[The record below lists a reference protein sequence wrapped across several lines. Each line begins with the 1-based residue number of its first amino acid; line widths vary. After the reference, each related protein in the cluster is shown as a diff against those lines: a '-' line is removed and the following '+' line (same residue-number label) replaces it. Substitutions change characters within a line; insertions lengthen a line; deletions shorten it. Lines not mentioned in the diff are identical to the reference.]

1 MKRDSMQLI
10 RGWSVRTKVFLLFSG
25 ATLLTVAP
33 VLYLVGQAVEERV
46 YERATGEL
54 QNASE
59 QLRLYWSAQDAA
71 LRADAR
77 RIAQQQEVAALLIR
91 NDTTGLRRLLKRE
104 AEGNSVVLAADERGA
119 ARVGPP
125 LDSATLAGGGPVG
138 SGSIVTL
145 PPGSEIPVRV
155 AIAPVSGPDTAAML
169 ADTVRPTA
177 ELRPLGPDS
186 VPIRV
191 LGVVGVGTLLD
202 STAIQELR
210 NFTGGPV
217 ALIVGDSVVATTLP
231 DSLAGALSEINFSM
245 VLRRPGTFRSPVERL
260 PYLFAV
266 NALPTADKPAAVLV
280 FRSVA
285 QELRIARG
293 IKQSVVGIGL
303 VALVLAVALALLVAR
318 IVARPAQ
325 ALAAAATDLARGNFG
340 APLPPASGDEI
351 GQLTRAFGE
360 MRSAIAAREAR
371 LRSAQAELIHREKLA
386 AMGRLVA
393 QLSHEINNPI
403 YNIQNCLEVLDRR
416 GDPKDP
422 NREFLE
428 LAREEL
434 DRMAGLTRQLLD
446 QSRPLSDAARPM
458 DVNQMVQRVMTLAA
472 PELEARGVRS
482 EVRLEPLLPRVV
494 VHPDA
499 IQQVLANLVDNA
511 ADAMPDGGVLR
522 VTTQTDAEAV
532 EVLVEDTGSGISE
545 ENLPHIF
552 EAFYTTKPGVRGIGL
567 GLFVSEGIIRGHRG
581 RLLVESKRG
590 KGSRFTVQLP
600 RETMDAALAEA
611 GPAEPEDAP
620 AQL

>member
-1 MKRDSMQLI
+1 MQFT
-10 RGWSVRTKVFLLFSG
+10 RGWSVRTKVFLLFAG

-54 QNASE
+54 GNASE

-77 RIAQQQEVAALLIR
+77 RIAQRPEVASLLTRGDTAALHH
-91 NDTTGLRRLLKRE
+91 TLRRE
-104 AEGNSVVLAADERGA
+104 AEGTTFVLAADSLGTA
-119 ARVGPP
+119 LVGPR

-138 SGSIVTL
+138 SGSTVIL
-145 PPGSEIPVRV
+145 PPESLVPVRV
-155 AIAPVSGPDTAAML
+155 AIAPVSGPDSAAIR
-169 ADTVRPTA
+169 ADTA
-177 ELRPLGPDS
+177 SAAGGDSLSEGADS
-186 VPIRV
+186 VPVRI
-191 LGVVGVGTLLD
+191 LGVVGVGSRLD
-202 STAIQELR
+202 STAIEDLK

-217 ALIVGDSVVATTLP
+217 ALVVGDSVVATTLP
-231 DSLAGALSEINFSM
+231 DSLTRALSEIDLAA
-245 VLRRPGTFRSPVERL
+245 VLRHPGTFRSPVDRL

-266 NALPTADKPAAVLV
+266 NALPTTQRPAAVFV

-293 IKQSVVGIGL
+293 IKQSVVGIGV

-351 GQLTRAFGE
+351 GRLTRAFGE

-434 DRMAGLTRQLLD
+434 DRMAGLTRQMLD
-446 QSRPLSDAARPM
+446 QSRPLADAARPTDM
-458 DVNQMVQRVMTLAA
+458 NQMVQRVMTLAR
-472 PELEARGVRS
+472 PELESHGVRRD
-482 EVRLEPLLPRVV
+482 VRLEEQLPRVV

-499 IQQVLANLVDNA
+499 IQQVLANLVYNA
-511 ADAMPDGGVLR
+511 IDAMPGGGTLR
-522 VTTQTDAEAV
+522 LTTRADAEAV
-532 EVLVEDTGSGISE
+532 EVVVEDTGSGISE

-581 RLLVESKRG
+581 RLLVESKQG
-590 KGSRFTVQLP
+590 AGSRFTVQLP
-600 RETMDAALAEA
+600 RETMDAALAD
-611 GPAEPEDAP
+611 AEPA
-620 AQL
+620 ASASA

>member
-1 MKRDSMQLI
+1 
-10 RGWSVRTKVFLLFSG
+10 
-25 ATLLTVAP
+25 
-33 VLYLVGQAVEERV
+33 VE
-46 YERATGEL
+46 A
-54 QNASE
+54 
-59 QLRLYWSAQDAA
+59 
-71 LRADAR
+71 
-77 RIAQQQEVAALLIR
+77 
-91 NDTTGLRRLLKRE
+91 
-104 AEGNSVVLAADERGA
+104 
-119 ARVGPP
+119 
-125 LDSATLAGGGPVG
+125 
-138 SGSIVTL
+138 
-145 PPGSEIPVRV
+145 
-155 AIAPVSGPDTAAML
+155 
-169 ADTVRPTA
+169 
-177 ELRPLGPDS
+177 DS
-186 VPIRV
+186 VPVRV
-191 LGVVGVGTLLD
+191 LGVVGVGSRLD
-202 STAIQELR
+202 STAIEDLK

-217 ALIVGDSVVATTLP
+217 ALVVGDSVVATTLP
-231 DSLAGALSEINFSM
+231 DSLTRALSEIDLAA
-245 VLRRPGTFRSPVERL
+245 VLRHPGTFRSPVERL

-266 NALPTADKPAAVLV
+266 NALPTAQRPAAVFV

-293 IKQSVVGIGL
+293 IKQSVVGIGV

-351 GQLTRAFGE
+351 GRLTRAFGE

-416 GDPKDP
+416 GDPRDP

-434 DRMAGLTRQLLD
+434 DRMAGLTRQMLD
-446 QSRPLSDAARPM
+446 QSRPLADAARPTDM
-458 DVNQMVQRVMTLAA
+458 NQMVQRVVTLAR
-472 PELEARGVRS
+472 PELESHGVDH
-482 EVRLEPLLPRVV
+482 EVRLEPQLPGVV

-499 IQQVLANLVDNA
+499 IQQVLANLVYNA
-511 ADAMPDGGVLR
+511 IDAMPGGGTLR
-522 VTTQTDAEAV
+522 LTTRADAEAV
-532 EVLVEDTGSGISE
+532 EVVVEDTGSGISE

-581 RLLVESKRG
+581 RLLVESKQG
-590 KGSRFTVQLP
+590 SGSRFTVQLP
-600 RETMDAALAEA
+600 RETMDAALTD
-611 GPAEPEDAP
+611 AEPA
-620 AQL
+620 ASASA

>member
-1 MKRDSMQLI
+1 MQFT
-10 RGWSVRTKVFLLFSG
+10 RGWSVRTKVFLLFAG

-54 QNASE
+54 GNASE

-77 RIAQQQEVAALLIR
+77 RIAQRPEVASLLTDGDTVALRHL
-91 NDTTGLRRLLKRE
+91 LRRE
-104 AEGNSVVLAADERGA
+104 AEGTTFVLAADSVGTA
-119 ARVGPP
+119 LVGPP

-138 SGSIVTL
+138 SGSTVIL
-145 PPGSEIPVRV
+145 PPESLVPVRV
-155 AIAPVSGPDTAAML
+155 AIAPVSGPDSAAIR
-169 ADTVRPTA
+169 ADTSVAVGEDSVA
-177 ELRPLGPDS
+177 EEADS
-186 VPIRV
+186 VPVRV
-191 LGVVGVGTLLD
+191 LGVVGVGSRLD
-202 STAIQELR
+202 STAIEDLK

-217 ALIVGDSVVATTLP
+217 ALVVGDSVVATTLP
-231 DSLAGALSEINFSM
+231 DSLTRALSEIDLAA
-245 VLRRPGTFRSPVERL
+245 VLRHPGTFRSPVERL

-266 NALPTADKPAAVLV
+266 NALPTAQRPAAVFV

-293 IKQSVVGIGL
+293 IKQSVVGIGV

-340 APLPPASGDEI
+340 APLPTASGDEI
-351 GQLTRAFGE
+351 GRLTRAFGE

-416 GDPKDP
+416 GDPRDP

-434 DRMAGLTRQLLD
+434 DRMAGLTRQMLD
-446 QSRPLSDAARPM
+446 QSRPLSDAARPTDM
-458 DVNQMVQRVMTLAA
+458 NQMVQRVMTLAR
-472 PELEARGVRS
+472 PELESHGVRH
-482 EVRLEPLLPRVV
+482 EVRLEQELPRVV

-499 IQQVLANLVDNA
+499 IQQVLANLVYNA
-511 ADAMPDGGVLR
+511 IDAMPGGGTLR
-522 VTTQTDAEAV
+522 LTTRADAEAV
-532 EVLVEDTGSGISE
+532 EVVVEDTGSGISE

-581 RLLVESKRG
+581 RLLVESKEG
-590 KGSRFTVQLP
+590 AGSRFTVQLP
-600 RETMDAALAEA
+600 RETMDAALAD
-611 GPAEPEDAP
+611 AEPA
-620 AQL
+620 ASASA

>member
-1 MKRDSMQLI
+1 
-10 RGWSVRTKVFLLFSG
+10 
-25 ATLLTVAP
+25 
-33 VLYLVGQAVEERV
+33 
-46 YERATGEL
+46 
-54 QNASE
+54 
-59 QLRLYWSAQDAA
+59 
-71 LRADAR
+71 
-77 RIAQQQEVAALLIR
+77 
-91 NDTTGLRRLLKRE
+91 
-104 AEGNSVVLAADERGA
+104 
-119 ARVGPP
+119 
-125 LDSATLAGGGPVG
+125 
-138 SGSIVTL
+138 
-145 PPGSEIPVRV
+145 
-155 AIAPVSGPDTAAML
+155 
-169 ADTVRPTA
+169 
-177 ELRPLGPDS
+177 
-186 VPIRV
+186 
-191 LGVVGVGTLLD
+191 VVGVGSRLD
-202 STAIQELR
+202 STAIEDLK

-217 ALIVGDSVVATTLP
+217 ALVVGDSVVATTLP
-231 DSLAGALSEINFSM
+231 DSLTRALSEIDLAA
-245 VLRRPGTFRSPVERL
+245 VLRHPGTFRSPVDRL

-266 NALPTADKPAAVLV
+266 NALPTAQRPAAVFV

-293 IKQSVVGIGL
+293 IKQSVVGIGV

-351 GQLTRAFGE
+351 GRLTRAFGE

-434 DRMAGLTRQLLD
+434 DRMAGLTRQMLD
-446 QSRPLSDAARPM
+446 QSRPLADAARPTDM
-458 DVNQMVQRVMTLAA
+458 NQMVQRVMTLAR
-472 PELEARGVRS
+472 PELESHGVRRD
-482 EVRLEPLLPRVV
+482 VRLEEQLPRVV

-499 IQQVLANLVDNA
+499 IQQVLANLVYNA
-511 ADAMPDGGVLR
+511 IDAMPGGGTLR
-522 VTTQTDAEAV
+522 LTTRADAEAV
-532 EVLVEDTGSGISE
+532 EVVVEDTGSGISE

-581 RLLVESKRG
+581 RLLVESKQG
-590 KGSRFTVQLP
+590 AGSRFTVQLP
-600 RETMDAALAEA
+600 RETMDAALAEPE
-611 GPAEPEDAP
+611 PAAS
-620 AQL
+620 ASA